1 MELGDVIE
9 CNLLFRI
16 SLVCRGVR
24 GWRQVAYSYLTA
36 ALNLHPHLPG
46 LQPPKQPA
54 AEQLPAGQKSFRK
67 VVLDMRGTL

>member
-24 GWRQVAYSYLTA
+24 GWRQVAFFA

-54 AEQLPAGQKSFRK
+54 AEQLPVGQKSFRK
-67 VVLDMRGTL
+67 VVLGMRGTL